1 MNLLKTIR
9 NLLKKK
15 SCFYEGF
22 LEIRNQRKFL
32 LGLII
37 LILGSFVIVFDYP
50 QIQYF
55 NNLENE
61 NYGTL
66 ETEQKEIFQKILVE
80 FIIGIILFV
89 FGISLIIIS
98 TLKRFENG
106 FR

>member
-1 MNLLKTIR
+1 M
-9 NLLKKK
+9 
-15 SCFYEGF
+15 
-22 LEIRNQRKFL
+22 EIRNQRKFL

-50 QIQYF
+50 QIQYL

-61 NYGTL
+61 NYVTL

>member
-1 MNLLKTIR
+1 
-9 NLLKKK
+9 
-15 SCFYEGF
+15 

-55 NNLENE
+55 DNLENE
-61 NYGTL
+61 NYVTL

>member
-1 MNLLKTIR
+1 
-9 NLLKKK
+9 
-15 SCFYEGF
+15 

-37 LILGSFVIVFDYP
+37 LILGSFVVVFDYP

-61 NYGTL
+61 NYVIL

-89 FGISLIIIS
+89 FGISLIMIS

>member
-1 MNLLKTIR
+1 
-9 NLLKKK
+9 
-15 SCFYEGF
+15 

-61 NYGTL
+61 NYVTL